1 VPQPPAQRVT
11 RKLVSIL
18 SPVFNEEPTVLP
30 FYQRLVSALAPL
42 ADRYDFEI
50 LFSDNRSTDRTVERV
65 LELRANDP
73 RVQLLS
79 LSRNFGYHHSIVAAL
94 RQARGD
100 AMCVIDPDC
109 EDPPEMIAT
118 FIGHWEEGF
127 DVVYGVRDQRA
138 EPFVL
143 IWTRKLFYRVNKM
156 IADSDIILDMAE
168 FCLIS
173 ADVRDAVVANH
184 STFPFVRAEIAHY
197 GFTRKG
203 IRYDRQR
210 RIAGRSHYSLYGMWR
225 FAVAGILSSTTVPLR
240 IPLYLLPPLV
250 AVNLLGFWGEVSGRW
265 PWGFE
270 LLVMTDLLYLAFGFA
285 FLALYTARNYR
296 NVVARPVAVVDWK
309 RSALNAPRERSPND
323 LEHLWPR
330 P

>member
-1 VPQPPAQRVT
+1 M
-11 RKLVSIL
+11 
-18 SPVFNEEPTVLP
+18 LP
-30 FYQRLVSALAPL
+30 FHERLTRALEPL
-42 ADRYDFEI
+42 CDRYDFEI

-65 LELRANDP
+65 LELRAKDP

-79 LSRNFGYHHSIVAAL
+79 LSRNFGYQHSIVAAL

-100 AMCVIDPDC
+100 AMCVIDADC
-109 EDPPEMIAT
+109 EDPPEMIVT

-127 DVVYGVRDQRA
+127 DIVYGVRDHRA

-143 IWTRKLFYRVNKM
+143 TWVRKLFYRVNKM
-156 IADSDIILDMAE
+156 IADSDILLDMAE

-173 ADVRDAVVANH
+173 ADVRDAVVANR
-184 STFPFVRAEIAHY
+184 STFPFVRAEIAHF

-203 IRYDRQR
+203 LRYDRQS

-240 IPLYLLPPLV
+240 IPLYLLPLLV
-250 AVNLLGFWGEVSGRW
+250 ALNLFGFWGEVSGRW

-270 LLVMTDLLYLAFGFA
+270 LLVMADLLYLAFGFA

-296 NVVARPVAVVDWK
+296 NVVGRPVAVVDWK
-309 RSALNAPRERSPND
+309 RSALDAPRERSPND
-323 LEHLWPR
+323 LEHLGPR